1 MEIFFMAMPSRRGD
15 GGRRPC
21 RGLRKATCLQSVS
34 VGRRGPADNDFSE
47 EIRTTAPGRCMAGRF
62 GRAGEA
68 CVARPQWRR
77 WGRAAAPGAA
87 ATGRCDA
94 ADAATDQARAEG
106 PGSVRG
112 AAVTATRPERPLV
125 GRPDRLFSAPGG

>member
-47 EIRTTAPGRCMAGRF
+47 EIRTTAPVRCMVGRF
-62 GRAGEA
+62 GRAGEV
-68 CVARPQWRR
+68 CVARPERPR
-77 WGRAAAPGAA
+77 SVGAKAPGAA
-87 ATGRCDA
+87 
-94 ADAATDQARAEG
+94 
-106 PGSVRG
+106 G
-112 AAVTATRPERPLV
+112 AAAITATRPERPLM